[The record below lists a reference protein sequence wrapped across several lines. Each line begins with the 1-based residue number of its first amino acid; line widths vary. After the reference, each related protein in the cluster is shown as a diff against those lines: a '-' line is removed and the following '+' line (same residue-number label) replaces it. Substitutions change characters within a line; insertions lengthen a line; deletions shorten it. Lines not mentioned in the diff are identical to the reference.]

1 MQINNIEYNIIMK
14 VKSLDLNNKIF
25 ITEDNEE
32 YPILFDIDDFITLDK
47 FQELLNKSSN
57 IIEKLIN
64 IN

>member
-1 MQINNIEYNIIMK
+1 MK
-14 VKSLDLNNKIF
+14 DKSLDLNNKIF

-47 FQELLNKSSN
+47 FQELLNKSSD

>member
-1 MQINNIEYNIIMK
+1 MK
-14 VKSLDLNNKIF
+14 VKSLDLTNKIF

-47 FQELLNKSSN
+47 FQELLNKSSD

>member
-1 MQINNIEYNIIMK
+1 MSSLMNNYGRFNIAFAYGK
-14 VKSLDLNNKIF
+14 GAKLY
-25 ITEDNEE
+25 TADNEE

-47 FQELLNKSSN
+47 FQELLNKSSD

>member
-1 MQINNIEYNIIMK
+1 MK

-32 YPILFDIDDFITLDK
+32 YKILFDIDDFIALDK
-47 FQELLNKSSN
+47 FQELLNKSSD